1 MEKYADMLKLS
12 RPRSSRAKM
21 SLVDRGA
28 QFAAFAA
35 LPGFD
40 GELKK
45 RTQEE
50 ENEDLLQTGPGP
62 DPGDD

>member
-1 MEKYADMLKLS
+1 MTGKYEDILYLPRPAS
-12 RPRSSRAKM
+12 RRAKM
-21 SLVDRGA
+21 SRIDRGA

-40 GELKK
+40 AELKK

-50 ENEDLLQTGPGP
+50 KEHEKDLP
-62 DPGDD
+62 

>member
-1 MEKYADMLKLS
+1 MSGTYDDIIHLP
-12 RPRSSRAKM
+12 RPASYRAKM
-21 SLVDRGA
+21 SRVDRGA

-40 GELKK
+40 AELKK

-50 ENEDLLQTGPGP
+50 KEDEKDLP
-62 DPGDD
+62 